1 MKTKSCQHCIFA
13 VQPTGFTGPVLVC
26 TNKPDCP
33 GKLIRTEPDDCCRNF
48 QARRK
53 TSHRAQPPPPD
64 SEDVRFIPLTQ
75 GKFAIV
81 DADDYEWLA
90 KYKWNCQNN
99 KGGFYAFRSEGHK
112 MIAMHREIIRAPEGL
127 LVDHIDGNG
136 LNNRKSNLRLCTHS
150 QNTYNRRPNRNCSSR
165 YKGISFHKMSKKWE
179 VAICCKGKREHL
191 GRFDDEVKAAL
202 AYDRKA
208 KQLFGEFAY
217 LNFPK
222 P

>member
-1 MKTKSCQHCIFA
+1 
-13 VQPTGFTGPVLVC
+13 
-26 TNKPDCP
+26 
-33 GKLIRTEPDDCCRNF
+33 
-48 QARRK
+48 
-53 TSHRAQPPPPD
+53 
-64 SEDVRFIPLTQ
+64 
-75 GKFAIV
+75 
-81 DADDYEWLA
+81 
-90 KYKWNCQNN
+90 
-99 KGGFYAFRSEGHK
+99 